1 MGFFRKLE
9 DEIKDVGR
17 KIDKELIRPVA
28 KTVEAVVTDP
38 KKLALVAAA
47 IYLGPAVSTKLG
59 SITGLSGTKLAVATG
74 ATLSGGT
81 AALSG
86 ASGKEI
92 LQSVLLGGLT
102 AGASA
107 GYADTIGQSFGLE
120 AGSIASKAAGNAVI
134 AGAKTGVTGGNVLES
149 MVISSISSALAN
161 KGGFDATEFEGSLA
175 KPGVDDYQMTT
186 DFGTGVDYSMG
197 SNLTFPKTSGIDL
210 DDGSGLGFQQPS
222 SRNLNMMGGGQGLTA
237 TKTSGAVL
245 AGTDPVG
252 VTSKDLKRGF
262 KVAGSLIAADA
273 VKQQVST
280 TTSSNKMTMPSATDP
295 NKNIYEGAPLEGFGV
310 YKFTDSNTGKIK
322 YIPFVNE
329 ESLLPVPTG
338 SNWVKSRYAKGGFVS
353 KKETRTSTRS
363 KGLASRR
370 A

>member
-1 MGFFRKLE
+1 MGFFREVE
-9 DEIKDVGR
+9 DEIKNVGR
-17 KIDKELIRPVA
+17 KIDDELIRPVA

-47 IYLGPAVSTKLG
+47 IYLGPAVSAKLG
-59 SITGLSGTKLAVATG
+59 GITGLTGTKLAVATG
-74 ATLSGGT
+74 ATVSGGT

-86 ASGKEI
+86 ASGKEV
-92 LQSVLLGGLT
+92 LKSVLLGGLT

-134 AGAKTGVTGGNVLES
+134 AGVKTGVTGGNVLES
-149 MVISSISSALAN
+149 MVISSISSALSN

-175 KPGVDDYQMTT
+175 KPGFDDYQMTT
-186 DFGTGVDYSMG
+186 NFGTGIDYSLG
-197 SNLTFPKTSGIDL
+197 SNLNFPKTDGINI
-210 DDGSGLGFQQPS
+210 DDRSGLGIQQPT

-237 TKTSGAVL
+237 TKTDSTVL
-245 AGTDPVG
+245 AGKDPAG
-252 VTSKDLKRGF
+252 VTAKDLKRGLR
-262 KVAGSLIAADA
+262 VAGTLVAADA
-273 VKQQVST
+273 AAQQVSN
-280 TTSSNKMTMPSATDP
+280 TTSPKAIVPPVTDP
-295 NKNIYEGAPLEGFGV
+295 NKNMYEGAPLEGFGV
-310 YKFTDSNTGKIK
+310 YKFTDSNTGQVK

-353 KKETRTSTRS
+353 KRKSEKTGKSTSFVTRQT
-363 KGLASRR
+363 
-370 A
+370 

>member
-17 KIDKELIRPVA
+17 KIDDELIRPVA

-38 KKLALVAAA
+38 KKLALVVAA
-47 IYLGPAVSTKLG
+47 IYMGPLVSAKLG
-59 SITGLSGTKLAVATG
+59 SVTGLTGAKLAAATG
-74 ATLSGGT
+74 ATLSAGT

-92 LQSVLLGGLT
+92 LKSALLGGLT

-120 AGSIASKAAGNAVI
+120 AGSIASKAAGNTVI
-134 AGAKTGVTGGNVLES
+134 AGVSTGITGGNVLES

-161 KGGFDATEFEGSLA
+161 KSGFDATEFEGSLA
-175 KPGVDDYQMTT
+175 KPGFDDYQMTT
-186 DFGTGVDYSMG
+186 NFGTGIDYSLG
-197 SNLTFPKTSGIDL
+197 SNLNFPKTDGINI
-210 DDGSGLGFQQPS
+210 DGPSGLGIQQPTS
-222 SRNLNMMGGGQGLTA
+222 QNLNMMGGGQGLTA
-237 TKTSGAVL
+237 TKTDGKTL
-245 AGTDPVG
+245 AGKDPVG
-252 VTSKDLKRGF
+252 VTGEDLKRGLR
-262 KVAGSLIAADA
+262 VAGTLVAADA
-273 VKQQVST
+273 AAQQVSN
-280 TTSSNKMTMPSATDP
+280 TTSRRAIVPPVVDP

-310 YKFTDSNTGKIK
+310 YKFTDSNTRQIK

-353 KKETRTSTRS
+353 KKETKISTKS

>member
-1 MGFFRKLE
+1 
-9 DEIKDVGR
+9 
-17 KIDKELIRPVA
+17 
-28 KTVEAVVTDP
+28 
-38 KKLALVAAA
+38 
-47 IYLGPAVSTKLG
+47 
-59 SITGLSGTKLAVATG
+59 
-74 ATLSGGT
+74 
-81 AALSG
+81 
-86 ASGKEI
+86 
-92 LQSVLLGGLT
+92 
-102 AGASA
+102 
-107 GYADTIGQSFGLE
+107 
-120 AGSIASKAAGNAVI
+120 
-134 AGAKTGVTGGNVLES
+134 
-149 MVISSISSALAN
+149 
-161 KGGFDATEFEGSLA
+161 
-175 KPGVDDYQMTT
+175 MTT